1 MQNYKRVMV
10 VVSGDVYRLY
20 SHEWHEFCAARAIG
34 DHKVRVKSMGGYK
47 ITKLRK
53 PYYYGGKDKAVV
65 MSMRPEQFPVF
76 RIAGWG
82 TEQFQAELDK
92 LNQMVNTPDPQPEA
106 TADRD
111 LVTMMQDGTDKAI
124 TIVTVNPSQSPDRAR
139 LLATAKDAAMD
150 ANNEIVELY
159 GRNWGSV
166 LSRTQRDA
174 FRAKAALAD
183 LRSRLSGEANQGNV
197 ACADLLK
204 FSELFVHAL
213 EIIQE
218 DR

>member
-47 ITKLRK
+47 ITKLKK

-65 MSMRPEQFPVF
+65 MSMRPLEFPVF
-76 RIAGWG
+76 RIAGW
-82 TEQFQAELDK
+82 TADDFQAELDK
-92 LNQMVNTPDPQPEA
+92 APSPILGEQAEA

-111 LVTMMQDGTDKAI
+111 LVTMMQESNDKPI
-124 TIVTVNPSQSPDRAR
+124 TIVTVNPSQSPDRGR

-159 GRNWGSV
+159 GRNCSV

-183 LRSRLSGEANQGNV
+183 LRSRLSGEANQGNA

>member
-10 VVSGDVYRLY
+10 VINGDVYRLY
-20 SHEWHEFCAARAIG
+20 SHEWHEFCLARASG
-34 DHKVRVKSMGGYK
+34 DKTRVKSMGGYK
-47 ITKLRK
+47 ITKLKK
-53 PYYYGGKDKAVV
+53 PFYFGGKDKAIV
-65 MSMRPEQFPVF
+65 MSMKPLEFPVF
-76 RIAGWG
+76 RIAGW
-82 TEQFQAELDK
+82 TADDFQAELDK
-92 LNQMVNTPDPQPEA
+92 APSPILDEQPE
-106 TADRD
+106 TTSDRD
-111 LVTMMQDGTDKAI
+111 LVTMMQDGTDKPISIA
-124 TIVTVNPSQSPDRAR
+124 TISPLATPDRVR

-166 LSRTQRDA
+166 LSRSQRDA

-183 LRSRLSGEANQGNV
+183 LRTRLSGEANQGNV